1 MASVMF
7 NVKHKMGTYPLVP
20 SWWFVST
27 VDACIDEALL
37 FLQLTHLSDGSIL
50 PLGVLIKL
58 I

>member
-7 NVKHKMGTYPLVP
+7 NIKHKMSTNLLVP
-20 SWWFVST
+20 IWWFVST
-27 VDACIDEALL
+27 ILG
-37 FLQLTHLSDGSIL
+37 DGSIL